1 MLTYADL
8 RSACT
13 SGGASVLT
21 SVTELSPAAGP
32 HASIA
37 PAKFVERG
45 NSVFAFETRY
55 VDGEAVKA
63 TLLDSK
69 QSSLNRCEAA
79 ISQDIRDGH
88 SVMSKL
94 PRLLVDYGNGLE
106 FMDLELPHRAFDGH
120 FRAGTIDG
128 GPVTSNESYRAIR
141 NSTTRDASALLNTS
155 PTALVL
161 GAWDSTRKSDQVRLR
176 SALVGEIIGVLAD
189 QEAPGEQQQS
199 KRGGARVDTLA
210 MSVQLT
216 PDELERIVDA
226 QEDELSPNL
235 VEKIR
240 TSIKNARKSR
250 KGELISASNLGLGGI
265 PPMLE
270 NLGGVS
276 CSRVIRS
283 FVLSFAT
290 LRQLRFGSTEE
301 GNVAARALLAAFGL
315 AALARGEHELYLRAN
330 CDLVEAA
337 APVVT
342 LDERFGNKRELPP
355 LTVEAADA
363 LLEEAIAAAA
373 ATGVANWGGQ
383 ILEIVGNP
391 AIRKGAVETSEED

>member
-1 MLTYADL
+1 MLSYTDL
-8 RSACT
+8 RSACAA
-13 SGGASVLT
+13 GGASVLT
-21 SVTELSPAAGP
+21 SVTELQPAAGP

-55 VDGEAVKA
+55 VDGDAVTVA
-63 TLLDSK
+63 LVDSK
-69 QSSLNRCEAA
+69 QSSLNRCESA
-79 ISQDIRDGH
+79 IAQDIRDGH
-88 SVMSKL
+88 PVMAKL
-94 PRLLVDYGNGLE
+94 PRLLVDYGHGLE
-106 FMDLELPHRAFDGH
+106 FMDMELPHRAFDGH

-128 GPVTSNESYRAIR
+128 EPTTSDERYRAIR
-141 NSTTRDASALLNTS
+141 NSTTRDASALLNAS

-176 SALVGEIIGVLAD
+176 SALVGEIVGVLAD
-189 QEAPGEQQQS
+189 QEEPGERQQS

-216 PDELERIVDA
+216 PDDLERLVDA

-240 TSIKNARKSR
+240 TTIKNARKSK
-250 KGELISASNLGLGGI
+250 KGELISASQLGLGGI

-315 AALARGEHELYLRAN
+315 AALARGERELYLRAN

-355 LTVEAADA
+355 LTVESADA
-363 LLEEAIAAAA
+363 LLEEAIEAAAA
-373 ATGVANWGGQ
+373 AGVANWDGQ
-383 ILEIVGNP
+383 VLEVIGNP
-391 AIRKGAVETSEED
+391 AIRQGAAETSEED

>member
-1 MLTYADL
+1 M
-8 RSACT
+8 
-13 SGGASVLT
+13 T